1 MTNNF
6 IIMENLSNYI
16 GGAWVKSKEDNT
28 IEVINPATQEIL
40 GKVPYGNGTSVDVE
54 DAVEAASQAFK
65 SWSQVPVM
73 KRVQPLYKLKQLLEE
88 NAEEIARTITME
100 SGKTLAESRGEI
112 QRAIENVEVACGT
125 PMLIQSEFSENIA
138 TGVDEFM
145 IRQPLGVC
153 ACIAPFNFPGMIPFW
168 FLPYAIA
175 CGNTFILKPSEKVP
189 LTMVKVFQLIEQLDL
204 PKGVISLV
212 HGGKETVNALLD
224 HPDVKAISFVGST
237 QIAKYIYSRGA
248 ANGKRVQAQG
258 GAKNPVVILPDAD
271 IDMSVQIVTD
281 SVFGCAGQRC
291 LAASNII
298 TVGDNG
304 NIKEALY
311 ESAKSRTTGFG
322 LDEKVEMGPVIS
334 SESKSRV
341 EHLIEKGVHEGAKLL
356 LDGRNA
362 TIEGYEKG
370 NFIKPTILEGLP
382 LDGEII
388 RTEIFG
394 PVMSLIELKTVDD
407 ALNFINNGHYGNMAC
422 LFTSSGANAR
432 KFRNQ
437 ANAGNVGINIG
448 VAAPMAQFPFS
459 GWKESFF
466 GDLHGQGRHAVEF
479 FTQTKVV
486 IERWPKEWSRK
497 F

>member
-1 MTNNF
+1 MDV
-6 IIMENLSNYI
+6 LQNYI
-16 GGAWVKSKEDNT
+16 GGSWIDTCEKEAID
-28 IEVINPATQEIL
+28 VINPATQEIL
-40 GKVPYGNGTSVDVE
+40 AKVPYGQSTVLDVKK
-54 DAVEAASQAFK
+54 AVQTASKAFEGWK
-65 SWSQVPVM
+65 ELPVM
-73 KRVQPLYKLKQLLEE
+73 KRVQPLYKLKVLLEE
-88 NAEEIARTITME
+88 NAEEIAGIITKE
-100 SGKTLAESRGEI
+100 CGKTLSESRGEM

-125 PMLIQSEFSENIA
+125 PVLMQSEFSENIA
-138 TGVDEFM
+138 TGIDEFM

-189 LTMVKVFQLIEQLDL
+189 LTMMKVFELLDQIDL
-204 PKGVISLV
+204 PEGVVNLV
-212 HGGKETVNALLD
+212 HGGPEAVNELLENQG
-224 HPDVKAISFVGST
+224 VKAISFVGST
-237 QIAKYIYSRGA
+237 KVAKYIYSKGA

-271 IDMSVQIVTD
+271 LDMSAKIIID
-281 SVFGCAGQRC
+281 SVYGCAGQRC

-298 TVGDNG
+298 TVGDDG
-304 NIKEALY
+304 KIKEALY
-311 ESAKSRTTGFG
+311 EMAKTRTTGHG
-322 LDEKVEMGPVIS
+322 LDEGVEMGPVITKDS
-334 SESKSRV
+334 QARIS
-341 EHLIEKGVHEGAKLL
+341 HLIEKGISEGADLL
-356 LDGRNA
+356 LDGRDPRINGFE
-362 TIEGYEKG
+362 TG
-370 NFIKPTILEGLP
+370 NFVKPTILQNLP
-382 LDGEII
+382 LDGDIV

-394 PVMSLIELKTVDD
+394 PVMSLIELNSLED
-407 ALNFINNGHYGNMAC
+407 AMGLINSGAYGNMAC

-459 GWKESFF
+459 GWNESFF
-466 GDLHGQGRHAVEF
+466 GDLHGQGRHAIEF

>member
-1 MTNNF
+1 
-6 IIMENLSNYI
+6 MEILNNYI
-16 GGAWVKSKEDNT
+16 DGSWVKSKEENT
-28 IEVINPATQEIL
+28 IEIVNPASQEVL
-40 GKVPYGNGTSVDVE
+40 GKVPYGKNTSSDVAS
-54 DAVEAASQAFK
+54 AVEVASKAFK

-88 NAEEIARTITME
+88 NSEDIAKTITME

-125 PMLIQSEFSENIA
+125 PTLIQSEFSENIA
-138 TGVDEFM
+138 TGIDEFM

-153 ACIAPFNFPGMIPFW
+153 ACIAPFNFPSMIPFW

-175 CGNTFILKPSEKVP
+175 CGNTFVFKPSEKVP
-189 LTMVKVFQLIEQLDL
+189 LTMLKIFKLIEQLDL
-204 PKGVISLV
+204 PNGVINMV
-212 HGGKETVNALLD
+212 HGGKESVDALLD
-224 HPDVKAISFVGST
+224 HPEVKAISFVGST
-237 QIAKYIYSRGA
+237 KVARYIYSRGA

-271 IDMSVQIVTD
+271 IEMSSQIVID
-281 SVFGCAGQRC
+281 SVYGCAGQRC
-291 LAASNII
+291 LAASNVI
-298 TVGDNG
+298 TVGDDG
-304 NIKEALY
+304 KIKEALY
-311 ESAKSRTTGFG
+311 ESAKARTTGYG
-322 LDEKVEMGPVIS
+322 LDEKVEMGPVIT
-334 SESKSRV
+334 SESRSRV
-341 EHLIEKGVHEGAKLL
+341 EELIEKGIKEGAKAL
-356 LDGRNA
+356 LDGRKA
-362 TIEGYEKG
+362 KIEGFEKG

-382 LDGEII
+382 LNGEIVN
-388 RTEIFG
+388 TEIFG
-394 PVMSLIELKTVDD
+394 PVMSLIELKTVDE
-407 ALNFINNGHYGNMAC
+407 ALDFINSGHYGNMAC

-432 KFRNQ
+432 KFRSQ
-437 ANAGNVGINIG
+437 ANAGNIGINIG

-466 GDLHGQGRHAVEF
+466 GDLHGQGRHAIEF

>member
-1 MTNNF
+1 MD
-6 IIMENLSNYI
+6 ILKNYI
-16 GGAWVKSKEDNT
+16 NGKWVNSTETNATD
-28 IEVINPATQEIL
+28 IINPATQEVL
-40 GKVPYGNGTSVDVE
+40 GKVPNGTNTVSDVAK
-54 DAVEAASQAFK
+54 AVEAASEAYKF
-65 SWSQVPVM
+65 WGQVPVM
-73 KRVQPLYKLKQLLEE
+73 KRVQPLYKLKQLLEQ
-88 NAEEIARTITME
+88 NAEEIARTITLE
-100 SGKTLAESRGEI
+100 CGKTIGESRGEI

-153 ACIAPFNFPGMIPFW
+153 ACISPFNFPGMIPFW
-168 FLPYAIA
+168 FLPYVIA
-175 CGNTFILKPSEKVP
+175 CGNTFVLKPSEKVP
-189 LTMVKVFQLIEQLDL
+189 LTMMKVFELLNQIDL
-204 PKGVISLV
+204 PKGVVNLV
-212 HGGKETVNALLD
+212 HGGKETVDAILD
-224 HPDVKAISFVGST
+224 HPEVKAISFVGSSK
-237 QIAKYIYSRGA
+237 IARYVYSRGS

-271 IDMSVQIVTD
+271 LQMSVQIVTD

-298 TVGDNG
+298 TVGDDG

-311 ESAKSRTTGFG
+311 ESAKKRTTGFG
-322 LDEKVEMGPVIS
+322 LDEKIEMGPVIS
-334 SESKSRV
+334 SQSRSRV
-341 EHLIEKGVHEGAKLL
+341 EQLIEQGVSEGGKVL
-356 LDGRNA
+356 LDGRNPK
-362 TIEGYEKG
+362 ISGYEKG

-382 LDGEII
+382 LNGEVIK
-388 RTEIFG
+388 TEIFG

-407 ALNFINNGHYGNMAC
+407 AINFINGGHYGNMAC

-437 ANAGNVGINIG
+437 ADAGNIGINIG

-466 GDLHGQGRHAVEF
+466 GDLHGQGRHAIEF

>member
-1 MTNNF
+1 
-6 IIMENLSNYI
+6 MEVLSNYI
-16 GGAWVKSKEDNT
+16 NSSWTKSIETNT
-28 IEVINPATQEIL
+28 SDVINPATQEVL
-40 GKVPYGNGTSVDVE
+40 AKVPYGKGTAEDV
-54 DAVEAASQAFK
+54 AKAIEAAAEAYK
-65 SWSQVPVM
+65 LWSQVPVM
-73 KRVQPLYKLKQLLEE
+73 KRVQPLYKLKQLLED
-88 NAEEIARTITME
+88 NAEDIARTITIE
-100 SGKTLAESRGEI
+100 CGKTLAESRGEL
-112 QRAIENVEVACGT
+112 QRAIENVETACGT

-138 TGVDEFM
+138 SGVDEFM

-175 CGNTFILKPSEKVP
+175 CGNSFILKPSEKVP
-189 LTMVKVFQLIEQLDL
+189 LTMMKVFELLDKIDL

-212 HGGKETVNALLD
+212 HGGKETVDAILD
-224 HPDVKAISFVGST
+224 HPEIKAISFVGSSK
-237 QIAKYIYSRGA
+237 IAKYVYSRGA

-271 IDMSVQIVTD
+271 LEMSVQIVTD

-298 TVGDNG
+298 TVADKG
-304 NIKEALY
+304 NIKDALY
-311 ESAKSRTTGFG
+311 ESAKRRTTGFG
-322 LDEKVEMGPVIS
+322 LDEKMEMGPVIS
-334 SESKSRV
+334 SESRVRV
-341 EHLIEKGVHEGAKLL
+341 EQLIEQGVSEGGKVL

-362 TIEGYEKG
+362 KIAGYEKG

-382 LDGEII
+382 LNGEII
-388 RTEIFG
+388 KTEIFG
-394 PVMSLIELKTVDD
+394 PVMSLIELGTVDE
-407 ALNFINNGHYGNMAC
+407 AINFINNGHYGNMAC

-437 ANAGNVGINIG
+437 ANAGNIGINIG

-466 GDLHGQGRHAVEF
+466 GDLHGQGRHAIEF

>member
-1 MTNNF
+1 
-6 IIMENLSNYI
+6 MEVLNNYI
-16 GGAWVKSKEDNT
+16 NSSWVKSKETNT
-28 IEVINPATQEIL
+28 SDVINPATQEVL
-40 GKVPYGNGTSVDVE
+40 GKVPLGKGTATDV
-54 DAVEAASQAFK
+54 ARSVEAAAAAYK
-65 SWSQVPVM
+65 IWSQVPVM

-88 NAEEIARTITME
+88 NAEDIARTITTE
-100 SGKTLAESRGEI
+100 CGKTIAESRGEL
-112 QRAIENVEVACGT
+112 QRAIENVETACGT

-138 TGVDEFM
+138 SGVDEFM

-189 LTMVKVFQLIEQLDL
+189 LTMMKVFKLIEQIDL
-204 PKGVISLV
+204 PPGVINLV
-212 HGGKETVNALLD
+212 HGGKETVDALLD
-224 HPDVKAISFVGST
+224 HPEIKAISFVGSSN
-237 QIAKYIYSRGA
+237 IARYVYSRGA

-271 IDMSVQIVTD
+271 IEMSVQIITD
-281 SVFGCAGQRC
+281 SVYGCAGQRC

-298 TVGDNG
+298 TVGDKG
-304 NIKEALY
+304 KIKEALY
-311 ESAKSRTTGFG
+311 ESAKKRTTGFG
-322 LDEKVEMGPVIS
+322 LDETIEMGPVIS
-334 SESKSRV
+334 KESRTRV
-341 EHLIEKGVHEGAKLL
+341 ESLVDKAVSEGAKVL

-362 TIEGYEKG
+362 KISGYENG
-370 NFIKPTILEGLP
+370 NFIKPTIIEGLP
-382 LDGEII
+382 LGGEII

-394 PVMSLIELKTVDD
+394 PVMSLIELDTVDD

-432 KFRNQ
+432 KFRSL
-437 ANAGNVGINIG
+437 ANAGNIGINIG

-466 GDLHGQGRHAVEF
+466 GDLHGQGRHAIEF